1 MFKDRE
7 DAGKKLSEKL
17 AYLKGESIV
26 VLAIPRGG
34 VPVGFQVALSLK
46 APLDL
51 IIPRK
56 IPIPSNPE
64 AGFGAVTEDGTL
76 VLNHKLTSQ
85 LGLTKSE
92 IEQLA
97 EEVREEI
104 RRRRK
109 LYPGKIRLP
118 DIAHKKVILTDD
130 GLASGYTMLA
140 AIKSI
145 KKFQPKS
152 ILVAVPV
159 ASTTALELI
168 KESTVEIIC
177 LHKSHRFFFA
187 VADFYEKWADLSD
200 EEVIAY
206 LEKARTGVT

>member
-1 MFKDRE
+1 VFKDRE
-7 DAGKKLSEKL
+7 DAGKKLGEKL

-26 VLAIPRGG
+26 VLAIPKGG
-34 VPVGFQVALSLK
+34 VPVGLQVAVSLK

-64 AGFGAVTEDGTL
+64 AGFGAVTENGTI
-76 VLNHKLTSQ
+76 VLNHKLLSQ
-85 LGLTKSE
+85 LNLTKSE
-92 IEQLA
+92 IEHLA

-104 RRRRK
+104 RRRSK
-109 LYPGKIRLP
+109 LYRGRTRPL
-118 DIAHKKVILTDD
+118 DISHKKVILIDD

-145 KKFQPKS
+145 KKFLPKS

-168 KESTVEIIC
+168 KESGVETMC
-177 LHKSHRFFFA
+177 LHESHRFFFA

-206 LEKARTGVT
+206 LEKARSGVT